1 MVIAEAIKRGNST
14 DSAKLRDEI
23 EKTSGFQGTSG
34 AYNFDK
40 SHYGITKNP
49 YVLAQIVDGKIVI
62 VK

>member
-1 MVIAEAIKRGNST
+1 MPP
-14 DSAKLRDEI
+14 SAKLRDEI

-40 SHYGITKNP
+40 SHYGVTKNP
-49 YVLAQIVDGKIVI
+49 YMLAQIIDGKIVI